1 MKKTIS
7 TILTLAVLTA
17 PLSGSTCFANDPKTT
32 TASSQYIPNQS
43 RKKEFQFG
51 KLLNKSKWGKIA
63 LGATAGITA
72 LAGATIAGLEVLRA
86 KSYSTSNGTC
96 KVAIGPYKALVQEL
110 KLDTCDN
117 MFKYAVT
124 HLKSFND
131 VATSC
136 LGYGEDASTLTK
148 DNDINNLINFANH
161 YHLNLDEAAKAFTVI
176 TDEDRNYKSVS
187 FVPYDVMC
195 KSPEFSKR
203 FNITLA
209 NAASVINKLGYE
221 QAQEYAETAEKNNLP
236 LSDVI
241 KAFQIN
247 EKTQLLQSD
256 SINLSDY
263 LNIAKKYDLPLDF
276 LNSLIKSSTIIDK
289 DGDVFTVPSTDFSDY
304 ITLCTNSGLSLSDMT
319 NYAQLLPLNVFSNCS
334 NPEGVVKLA
343 NFAKSNNLSFND
355 IKSFVSDVSRFYRC
369 NLHSDLIKDLNLF
382 SKYAQKYNS
391 SLNDFLNIFRFKDEK
406 GNTLLPK
413 YFSILNAAKSAND
426 YDLPFNS
433 LTNYVKAWTEYGEPI
448 PENFGDYIDVA
459 VRYNIS
465 PIDVKKFFELGL
477 DSYINSFLNYD
488 LQFNSLINYVKVWT
502 ESGKLIPRNF
512 GNYIGVAMV
521 YNVSP
526 NDLKKFFELGLDS
539 RMNGTELGDFL
550 ELADKN
556 KCDRFKLMESLPN
569 IDFYLIETAM
579 DYAQENKLDVF
590 KVIETMSHFDEQDL
604 TSWRFLDSKFKN
616 AKGSADIPNN

>member
-1 MKKTIS
+1 
-7 TILTLAVLTA
+7 
-17 PLSGSTCFANDPKTT
+17 
-32 TASSQYIPNQS
+32 
-43 RKKEFQFG
+43 
-51 KLLNKSKWGKIA
+51 
-63 LGATAGITA
+63 
-72 LAGATIAGLEVLRA
+72 
-86 KSYSTSNGTC
+86 
-96 KVAIGPYKALVQEL
+96 
-110 KLDTCDN
+110 
-117 MFKYAVT
+117 
-124 HLKSFND
+124 
-131 VATSC
+131 
-136 LGYGEDASTLTK
+136 
-148 DNDINNLINFANH
+148 
-161 YHLNLDEAAKAFTVI
+161 
-176 TDEDRNYKSVS
+176 
-187 FVPYDVMC
+187 MC

-465 PIDVKKFFELGL
+465 P
-477 DSYINSFLNYD
+477 
-488 LQFNSLINYVKVWT
+488 
-502 ESGKLIPRNF
+502 
-512 GNYIGVAMV
+512 
-521 YNVSP
+521 

-616 AKGSADIPNN
+616 AEGSADIPNN